1 MLDIKILTNLRI
13 TFFVQFF
20 FLIYSLVVVSIFYT
34 QLKKDNK
41 TISDEEIDGT
51 GITVFVVLGIS
62 ILFTMYHIYHAY
74 RSIK

>member
-20 FLIYSLVVVSIFYT
+20 FLIYSLVVASIFYS

-41 TISDEEIDGT
+41 TMSDEEIDGT

-62 ILFTMYHIYHAY
+62 IIFTMYHIYHAY
-74 RSIK
+74 RSFK